1 MRSSICEENKKRPA
15 NQRKVWG
22 QKTAKSERSQNT
34 SAFTSN
40 NFMHDFYFP
49 GLENNKEC
57 PLQSAKED
65 MVASEKIGVSR
76 KVSGEL

>member
-1 MRSSICEENKKRPA
+1 
-15 NQRKVWG
+15 
-22 QKTAKSERSQNT
+22 
-34 SAFTSN
+34 
-40 NFMHDFYFP
+40 MHDFYFP